1 MENHLCQECN
11 ASLASLHCYECDQLF
26 CLACESV
33 IHRNGNRKFHV
44 RSSHLPP
51 SLVSFSDSEFPALK
65 NPPQCPAP
73 STTPSQYTVGI
84 FWDLYSC
91 TLNSKTLQ
99 ETAFL
104 LKNRFGTSIQI
115 RAYGNQHF
123 YLFTQLRSTDY
134 ELRVDRDVPE
144 AMLMIQD
151 IGVLGSGYKKIV
163 LISSRAYL
171 FKAQLARLGARN
183 LKVINSPNDVA
194 EVSLDCLQAHPGN
207 YFPGLGE
214 VGNVRRK
221 GAASENSLDISMIS
235 FLKNLAYEGKIMH
248 EFKDLK
254 EKMAFHLKVSPNYA
268 SELIQTGCK
277 LGKLLHQTKKLGNFD
292 AQVISLKVEK
302 MNSKVLLWVLR
313 SLRSDEMISTEKAIQ
328 SRIKEAFDLKIAPPT
343 WSYFLENALRPSYSH
358 KKSLSEAPS
367 FSLFSSQAEKNRK
380 NFTFSLKKVKDYG
393 SGTENSVIY
402 PVNEEWVSYDQYIKT
417 GDVFK
422 IKKTYEWKAF
432 MSFFTNLYI
441 NEYSEDKAICGGR
454 YGCAQYLKNFSEALK
469 TSSLGKLSY
478 MVQLA
483 IDEDLLRYH
492 KTLLV
497 WAPAFDKKCKE
508 DKRALLNAKRIVV
521 DAVASCSE
529 GISLAQLPGLLKE
542 RMLSD
547 LELSSLGFA
556 KLKDLIVEIPDIELT
571 LKGKNH
577 PFVMVRRMKCPT
589 FEGIIAVVNQKL
601 AENGNKV
608 LVIDAETAV
617 AEEFG
622 YGLRWSWVKT
632 RNFVEFLNVCGEFS
646 IYDKKFIERK
656 AMISEK
662 YHSYTSST
670 TSDGFSYHANA
681 ELFEEDEKVKEKN
694 GVFQLKFIEDLLDDE
709 EEFGGKIC

>member
-1 MENHLCQECN
+1 MENNICQECN
-11 ASLASLHCYECDQLF
+11 ASMASLHCYECDQLF
-26 CLACESV
+26 CVPCDSV

-44 RSSHLPP
+44 RSGHLPT
-51 SLVSFSDSEFPALK
+51 SLVSFSNSDFPVLQNPSECLSSPTSS
-65 NPPQCPAP
+65 N
-73 STTPSQYTVGI
+73 QYTVGI
-84 FWDLYSC
+84 FWDLFSC
-91 TLNSKTLQ
+91 TLNSKILQ
-99 ETAFL
+99 ETALL
-104 LKNRFGTSIQI
+104 LKNRFGASIQI
-115 RAYGNQHF
+115 RVYGNQHF

-134 ELRVDRDVPE
+134 EFRVDRDVPE
-144 AMLMIQD
+144 TMLMIQD
-151 IGVLGSGYKKIV
+151 IGELGSGYKKVV

-171 FKAQLARLGARN
+171 FKTQLGRLGVRN
-183 LKVINSPNDVA
+183 IKVMNSPNDVA
-194 EVSLDCLQAHPGN
+194 EVSLDTLQVNSGN
-207 YFPGLGE
+207 YFSGFGE
-214 VGNVRRK
+214 LKSIRRK
-221 GAASENSLDISMIS
+221 GAVSENSLDISMIS
-235 FLKNLAYEGKIMH
+235 FLKNLAYEGKIMN
-248 EFKDLK
+248 EFKELK
-254 EKMAFHLKVSPNYA
+254 EKIAFHLKVSPNYA

-292 AQVISLKVEK
+292 VQIISLKVEK

-328 SRIKEAFDLKIAPPT
+328 SRIKEAFDLKISPPA
-343 WSYFLENALRPSYSH
+343 WSYFIENALRPSYSH
-358 KKSLSEAPS
+358 KKSLSEALS

-393 SGTENSVIY
+393 SGTENPVIY
-402 PVNEEWVSYDQYIKT
+402 PANEEWVSYDQYIKT
-417 GDVFK
+417 GDVFQ

-454 YGCAQYLKNFSEALK
+454 YGCAQYLKKTSESLK
-469 TSSLGKLSY
+469 NSSLGKLSY
-478 MVQLA
+478 IVQLA

-577 PFVMVRRMKCPT
+577 PFVRVRRMKCPT
-589 FEGIIAVVNQKL
+589 FEGIVAVVNQKL
-601 AENGNKV
+601 TENGSKV
-608 LVIDAETAV
+608 LMIDAEISV

-622 YGLRWSWVKT
+622 YGLRWSWVKA
-632 RNFVEFLNVCGEFS
+632 RNFVEFLNVCGEFVVS
-646 IYDKKFIERK
+646 DKKFIERK
-656 AMISEK
+656 AVVSEK

-681 ELFEEDEKVKEKN
+681 EVSEEDEKVKEKN

-709 EEFGGKIC
+709 DEFGGKIY